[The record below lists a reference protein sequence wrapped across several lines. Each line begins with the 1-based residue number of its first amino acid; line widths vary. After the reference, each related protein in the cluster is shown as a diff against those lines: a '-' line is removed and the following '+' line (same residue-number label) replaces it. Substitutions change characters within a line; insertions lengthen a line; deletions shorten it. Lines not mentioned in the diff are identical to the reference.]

1 MASLAPPS
9 EDGIVVGFRH
19 VHLCVVH
26 IEQSYLNS
34 DARDAESLE
43 SLKKQ
48 ERVARPP
55 KHIMPYM
62 RRVLLR
68 TTSQLME
75 CRRAQTRQISRKCS
89 ARSRTARLYSS
100 SPLSSTF
107 SLPAQEQMESDE
119 VDDSSEKVRGQ
130 ACQAP

>member
-1 MASLAPPS
+1 MFTCASCISSSAQDQLN
-9 EDGIVVGFRH
+9 
-19 VHLCVVH
+19 
-26 IEQSYLNS
+26 YLNS

-43 SLKKQ
+43 SLEKQ

-68 TTSQLME
+68 TTSKLME
-75 CRRAQTRQISRKCS
+75 CRRAQTRKCS